1 MGLFDTYGDL
11 MGKVGETMQR
21 MDPGGPIG
29 AAGEVVSSLF
39 GAADLIGQHGP
50 DALWNLA
57 GNFAEVASVALALL
71 PAARQTDI
79 ISAGLKTVLALQLQC
94 GWTNMPEDGDGYSQS
109 AQKFNLVADGLDTA
123 FPDERWQG
131 DAADAYAKA
140 NERQKN
146 RARRMP
152 DADLDVLMA
161 ISSQAAAVNTTRRML
176 NNAATLM
183 GNAIVPALAARS
195 IPRVGKAM
203 SLEIEMAA
211 VGVSIPTCLWYVNE
225 LSNHAERSAQTMKDA
240 ARIYDE
246 IAAECYPTRM

>member
-1 MGLFDTYGDL
+1 MGLFDMYGDL
-11 MGKVGETMQR
+11 MEKVGETMQR
-21 MDPGGPIG
+21 ADPFGPVG
-29 AAGEVVSSLF
+29 AAGEMISGLF
-39 GAADLIGQHGP
+39 GAADLISEHGP

-57 GNFAEVASVALALL
+57 GDFGEVASVALVLL
-71 PAARQTDI
+71 PAAKQTDI
-79 ISAGLKTVLALQLQC
+79 ISAGLKTVLGLQLQC
-94 GWTNMPEDGDGYSQS
+94 GWTNAPEDGDGYSQS
-109 AQKFNLVADGLDTA
+109 AQQFNLVADGLETA
-123 FPDERWQG
+123 FPDDRWQG
-131 DAADAYAKA
+131 DAADAYSEA
-140 NERQKN
+140 NKSQKD

-161 ISSQAAAVNTTRRML
+161 ISSEAGAVNTTRRIL

-225 LSNHAERSAQTMKDA
+225 LSNHSERSAQAMKDA